1 MYAEELERPWF
12 PLDGIGKVNGM
23 GARKSIHAGNGN
35 NFLSFL
41 LVPFQSFADIISGST
56 DYGVSNNCK
65 KKKKNPNKGVG
76 MELP

>member
-35 NFLSFL
+35 DFLSFL

-56 DYGVSNNCK
+56 DYA
-65 KKKKNPNKGVG
+65 
-76 MELP
+76 

>member
-35 NFLSFL
+35 DFLSFL

-56 DYGVSNNCK
+56 DYAWVIIVKRK
-65 KKKKNPNKGVG
+65 KKPQ
-76 MELP
+76 